1 MVGLNGFAWPHM
13 PYSIGGKRLER
24 LLPALAIV
32 LWGPTRQTI
41 MTWRVTS
48 DWVYAL
54 AFAILA
60 GISILRLGDPSPFL
74 YFQF

>member
-1 MVGLNGFAWPHM
+1 MVGLNGFAWPHL
-13 PYSIGGKRLER
+13 PYSIGGNRLQR

-32 LWGPTRQTI
+32 LWGPNRQTI
-41 MTWRVTS
+41 MTWRVKS
-48 DWVYAL
+48 DCVYAI